1 MKNSIMYEPYP
12 LMFHVVSAAELSYFR
27 RERVHYFALIHHS
40 ELLAAQDRA
49 ICIFFDMVRW
59 LNVDYN
65 AGRFKVVI
73 ALEALMEFEGDVTG
87 Q

>member
-1 MKNSIMYEPYP
+1 MYEPYP
-12 LMFHVVSAAELSYFR
+12 LMFHAVSAAELSYLR
-27 RERVHYFALIHHS
+27 HERFHYFALLHHS
-40 ELLAAQDRA
+40 ELLATQDRA
-49 ICIFFDMVRW
+49 ICILFDMVWW